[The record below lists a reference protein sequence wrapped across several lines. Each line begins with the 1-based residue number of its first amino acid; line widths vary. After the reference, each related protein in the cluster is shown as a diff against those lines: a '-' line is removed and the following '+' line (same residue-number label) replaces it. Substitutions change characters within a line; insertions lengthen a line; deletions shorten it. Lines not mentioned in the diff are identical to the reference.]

1 MSTSS
6 SIKETP
12 LLKRICLA
20 SSFPEIFEG
29 TNDRKEEARNI
40 ITAMHEIE
48 DSQKYTEE
56 RQKNLEDIQKLL
68 HDAAKKNPH
77 AGQILKVLRGN

>member
-40 ITAMHEIE
+40 IKAMQEIE
-48 DSQKYTEE
+48 DSQK
-56 RQKNLEDIQKLL
+56 
-68 HDAAKKNPH
+68 
-77 AGQILKVLRGN
+77 